1 MKRIYLASPHIGDE
15 EMKYIQQAFD
25 TNWVAPL
32 GPNVEGFENELKEY
46 VNVKNATALSSGT
59 SAIHLVLKV
68 LGVKEGDVVFCSSL
82 TFSAS
87 VNPVIY
93 EKAIPVFIDSDYKTW
108 NMSPKALQNAFDDA
122 VKNNKLPKA
131 VIVVNLYG
139 QSADYD
145 EILKICNKYNVPVI
159 EDAAESLGATY
170 KDKQTGTIGEIGIF
184 SFNGNKIITTSGGGM
199 MVSNNEEYTKKA
211 LFLATQAREPERHYE
226 HKEIGYN
233 YRMSNICAGIGR
245 GQLKVL
251 DEKISK
257 KKYIYES
264 YKEAFE
270 DIDDIDMTV
279 VSPGVPLDLPFILK
293 IKSKNIEI
301 IGEVELAYRLSK
313 NPIFI
318 GITGTNG
325 KTTTTSLVGEI
336 FKKANRDTYIV
347 GNIGN
352 PVIDT
357 VGVANENSVLV
368 TELSSFQ
375 LESIATFKPH
385 VSAILNFTEDHLN
398 RHHTMEAYMEAKAR
412 IFENQDSKD
421 FCVLNYDDEDVRSLS
436 DNVKAKK
443 IFFSRKKSLEC
454 GIYLDEDKNIIVNIN
469 EKITL
474 LNRDELSL
482 PGDHNLENCMAAAAI
497 AYVSNIDIDTIR
509 EVLKTFAG
517 VEHRQEFV
525 RNLNGVMFVNDSKAT
540 NPDSSIKAVQS
551 YNRPIV
557 LIAGGMDKQSSFDE
571 FLDAAKENVY
581 ALVLLG
587 ETAQKIKECAQNKGF
602 DNIIVVK
609 DMKEAV
615 NASYQIAKDGDVVLL
630 SPACASWDMY
640 KSFEVRGIDFKDNVN
655 NLK

>member
-1 MKRIYLASPHIGDE
+1 MNLKNKKVLLVGLAKTGVSTIKHLNRLGAKVVVNDIKDKDKLKDILDE
-15 EMKYIQQAFD
+15 LSD
-25 TNWVAPL
+25 LN
-32 GPNVEGFENELKEY
+32 NVEYILGYHPEN
-46 VNVKNATALSSGT
+46 VD
-59 SAIHLVLKV
+59 
-68 LGVKEGDVVFCSSL
+68 DV
-82 TFSAS
+82 
-87 VNPVIY
+87 
-93 EKAIPVFIDSDYKTW
+93 
-108 NMSPKALQNAFDDA
+108 
-122 VKNNKLPKA
+122 
-131 VIVVNLYG
+131 
-139 QSADYD
+139 
-145 EILKICNKYNVPVI
+145 
-159 EDAAESLGATY
+159 
-170 KDKQTGTIGEIGIF
+170 
-184 SFNGNKIITTSGGGM
+184 
-199 MVSNNEEYTKKA
+199 
-211 LFLATQAREPERHYE
+211 
-226 HKEIGYN
+226 
-233 YRMSNICAGIGR
+233 
-245 GQLKVL
+245 
-251 DEKISK
+251 
-257 KKYIYES
+257 
-264 YKEAFE
+264 
-270 DIDDIDMTV
+270 DITV

-293 IKSKNIEI
+293 LKSKNIEI
-301 IGEVELAYRLSK
+301 IGEVELAYRLSQ

-357 VGVANENSVLV
+357 VGIANENSVLV

-375 LESIATFKPH
+375 LESIDKFKPH

-398 RHHTMEAYMEAKAR
+398 RHHTMKVYIEAKAR

-421 FCVLNYDDEDVRSLS
+421 FCILNYDDEDVRSLS
-436 DNVKAKK
+436 DSVKAKK
-443 IFFSRKKSLEC
+443 IFFSRKKSLEY
-454 GIYLDEDKNIIVNIN
+454 GIYLDEKKNIIINIG

-474 LNRDELSL
+474 LSKDELSL

-497 AYVSNIDIDTIR
+497 AYVSNIDIDVIR
-509 EVLKTFAG
+509 KVLKTFAG

-525 RNLNGVMFVNDSKAT
+525 RNLNGIMFVNDSKAT

-571 FLDAAKENVY
+571 FLDIAKENVY

-602 DNIIVVK
+602 DNITIVK

-655 NLK
+655 NLR

>member
-1 MKRIYLASPHIGDE
+1 MNLKNKKVLLVGLAKTGVSTIKHLNRLGAKVVVNDIKDKDKLKDILDE
-15 EMKYIQQAFD
+15 LSD
-25 TNWVAPL
+25 LN
-32 GPNVEGFENELKEY
+32 NVEYILGYHPEN
-46 VNVKNATALSSGT
+46 VD
-59 SAIHLVLKV
+59 
-68 LGVKEGDVVFCSSL
+68 DV
-82 TFSAS
+82 
-87 VNPVIY
+87 
-93 EKAIPVFIDSDYKTW
+93 
-108 NMSPKALQNAFDDA
+108 
-122 VKNNKLPKA
+122 
-131 VIVVNLYG
+131 
-139 QSADYD
+139 
-145 EILKICNKYNVPVI
+145 
-159 EDAAESLGATY
+159 
-170 KDKQTGTIGEIGIF
+170 
-184 SFNGNKIITTSGGGM
+184 
-199 MVSNNEEYTKKA
+199 
-211 LFLATQAREPERHYE
+211 
-226 HKEIGYN
+226 
-233 YRMSNICAGIGR
+233 
-245 GQLKVL
+245 
-251 DEKISK
+251 
-257 KKYIYES
+257 
-264 YKEAFE
+264 
-270 DIDDIDMTV
+270 DITV

-293 IKSKNIEI
+293 LKSKNIEI
-301 IGEVELAYRLSK
+301 IGEVAYRLSQ

-357 VGVANENSVLV
+357 VGIANENSVLV

-375 LESIATFKPH
+375 LESIDKFKPH

-398 RHHTMEAYMEAKAR
+398 RHHTMKAYIEAKAR

-421 FCVLNYDDEDVRSLS
+421 FCILNYDDEDVRSLS
-436 DNVKAKK
+436 DSVKAKK
-443 IFFSRKKSLEC
+443 IFFSRKKSLEY
-454 GIYLDEDKNIIVNIN
+454 GIYLDEKKNIIINID

-474 LNRDELSL
+474 LNKDELSL

-497 AYVSNIDIDTIR
+497 AYVSNIDIDVIR
-509 EVLKTFAG
+509 KVLKTFAG

-525 RNLNGVMFVNDSKAT
+525 RNLNGIMFVNDSKAT

-571 FLDAAKENVY
+571 FLDIAKENVY

-602 DNIIVVK
+602 DNITIVK

-655 NLK
+655 NLR

>member
-1 MKRIYLASPHIGDE
+1 MNLKNKKVLLVGLAKTGISTIKHLNRLGAKVVVNDIKDKDKLKDILDE
-15 EMKYIQQAFD
+15 LSD
-25 TNWVAPL
+25 L
-32 GPNVEGFENELKEY
+32 SNVEYILGYHPEN
-46 VNVKNATALSSGT
+46 V
-59 SAIHLVLKV
+59 
-68 LGVKEGDVVFCSSL
+68 
-82 TFSAS
+82 
-87 VNPVIY
+87 
-93 EKAIPVFIDSDYKTW
+93 
-108 NMSPKALQNAFDDA
+108 
-122 VKNNKLPKA
+122 
-131 VIVVNLYG
+131 
-139 QSADYD
+139 
-145 EILKICNKYNVPVI
+145 
-159 EDAAESLGATY
+159 
-170 KDKQTGTIGEIGIF
+170 
-184 SFNGNKIITTSGGGM
+184 
-199 MVSNNEEYTKKA
+199 
-211 LFLATQAREPERHYE
+211 
-226 HKEIGYN
+226 
-233 YRMSNICAGIGR
+233 
-245 GQLKVL
+245 
-251 DEKISK
+251 
-257 KKYIYES
+257 
-264 YKEAFE
+264 
-270 DIDDIDMTV
+270 DDIDMTV

-293 IKSKNIEI
+293 LKSKNIEI

-336 FKKANRDTYIV
+336 FKKASRDTYIV

-357 VGVANENSVLV
+357 VDVANENSVLV

-375 LESIATFKPH
+375 LESIDTFKPH

-398 RHHTMEAYMEAKAR
+398 RHHTMKAYMEAKAR

-421 FCVLNYDDEDVRSLS
+421 FCVLNYDDKDVRALS

-454 GIYLDEDKNIIVNIN
+454 GIYLDEDQNIIIN
-469 EKITL
+469 MGKKITL
-474 LNRDELSL
+474 LNKDELSL

-497 AYVSNIDIDTIR
+497 AYVSNIDIDVIR
-509 EVLKTFAG
+509 KVLKTFAG

-525 RNLNGVMFVNDSKAT
+525 RNLNGIMFVNDSKAT

-571 FLDAAKENVY
+571 FLDASKENVY

-602 DNIIVVK
+602 DNITVVK

-615 NASYQIAKDGDVVLL
+615 DASYQIAKDGDLVLL

-655 NLK
+655 NLR

>member
-1 MKRIYLASPHIGDE
+1 MNLKNKKVLLVGLAKTGVSTIKHLNRLGAKVVVNDIKDKDKLKDILDE
-15 EMKYIQQAFD
+15 LSD
-25 TNWVAPL
+25 LN
-32 GPNVEGFENELKEY
+32 NVEYILGYHPEN
-46 VNVKNATALSSGT
+46 VD
-59 SAIHLVLKV
+59 
-68 LGVKEGDVVFCSSL
+68 DV
-82 TFSAS
+82 
-87 VNPVIY
+87 
-93 EKAIPVFIDSDYKTW
+93 
-108 NMSPKALQNAFDDA
+108 
-122 VKNNKLPKA
+122 
-131 VIVVNLYG
+131 
-139 QSADYD
+139 
-145 EILKICNKYNVPVI
+145 
-159 EDAAESLGATY
+159 
-170 KDKQTGTIGEIGIF
+170 
-184 SFNGNKIITTSGGGM
+184 
-199 MVSNNEEYTKKA
+199 
-211 LFLATQAREPERHYE
+211 
-226 HKEIGYN
+226 
-233 YRMSNICAGIGR
+233 
-245 GQLKVL
+245 
-251 DEKISK
+251 
-257 KKYIYES
+257 
-264 YKEAFE
+264 
-270 DIDDIDMTV
+270 DITV

-293 IKSKNIEI
+293 LKSKNIEI
-301 IGEVELAYRLSK
+301 IGEVELAYRLSQ

-336 FKKANRDTYIV
+336 FKKASRDTYIV

-357 VGVANENSVLV
+357 VGIANENSVLV

-375 LESIATFKPH
+375 LESIDKFKPH

-398 RHHTMEAYMEAKAR
+398 RHHTMKAYIEAKAR

-421 FCVLNYDDEDVRSLS
+421 FCILNYDDEDVRSLS
-436 DNVKAKK
+436 DSVKAKK
-443 IFFSRKKSLEC
+443 IFFSRKKSLEY
-454 GIYLDEDKNIIVNIN
+454 GIYLDEKKNIIINID

-474 LNRDELSL
+474 LNKDELSL

-497 AYVSNIDIDTIR
+497 AYVSNIDIDVIR
-509 EVLKTFAG
+509 KVLKTFAG

-525 RNLNGVMFVNDSKAT
+525 RNLNGIMFVNDSKAT

-571 FLDAAKENVY
+571 FLDIAKENVY

-602 DNIIVVK
+602 DNITIVK

-655 NLK
+655 NLR